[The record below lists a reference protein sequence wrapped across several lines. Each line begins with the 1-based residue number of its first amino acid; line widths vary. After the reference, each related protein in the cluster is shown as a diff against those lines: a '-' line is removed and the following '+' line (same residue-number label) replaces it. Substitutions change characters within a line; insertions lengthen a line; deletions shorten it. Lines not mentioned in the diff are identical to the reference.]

1 MAFTAAMS
9 LSNLF
14 PIVFSRD
21 VMAFSTA
28 FEEVC
33 HATSAVAITSTK
45 NQTLRSTRIL
55 SITLLI
61 KVPQDSAHAVSQ
73 MSCYVQ
79 QSTSFLLGMFRNTK
93 IFLAAV
99 SYSQSKLTSFPTF
112 NSFTLVFFFWDVSFE
127 MSFF

>member
-14 PIVFSRD
+14 PRD
-21 VMAFSTA
+21 FMAFSTA

-33 HATSAVAITSTK
+33 HATSVVTITSTK

-61 KVPQDSAHAVSQ
+61 NVLPNDSARAVSQ
-73 MSCYVQ
+73 ISCYDLFC
-79 QSTSFLLGMFRNTK
+79 TSFLLAMFRNSK

-99 SYSQSKLTSFPTF
+99 SYSQSKLTTFLVTF
-112 NSFTLVFFFWDVSFE
+112 NSFTLLFSFVRI
-127 MSFF
+127 SRF